1 MFTNIEAIINNAVK
15 QKEQEIAQIA
25 EDTMWAVLNRNK
37 SYYTRQLRSFVDQ
50 LYYGQFAPS
59 DSYDRTGMFKN
70 SAYCKPYR
78 EGKIMG
84 LEIGFD
90 TNKLYFVFPSVK
102 GNYASY
108 GSFVPKEK
116 GGGYE
121 ALSEAGKE
129 WVVDQ
134 LEGRAQIIEA
144 FTDWFNDDFNDKFN
158 TLLSQRLSR

>member
-1 MFTNIEAIINNAVK
+1 MFANIEAIINNAVK

-59 DSYDRTGMFKN
+59 EHYDRTGMFKN

-90 TNKLYFVFPSVK
+90 TNKLYFVKPTVT
-102 GNYASY
+102 GYYASY
-108 GSFVPKEK
+108 GSFAE

-121 ALSEAGKE
+121 PLSEAGKE

-158 TLLSQRLSR
+158 TLLSQRLNR